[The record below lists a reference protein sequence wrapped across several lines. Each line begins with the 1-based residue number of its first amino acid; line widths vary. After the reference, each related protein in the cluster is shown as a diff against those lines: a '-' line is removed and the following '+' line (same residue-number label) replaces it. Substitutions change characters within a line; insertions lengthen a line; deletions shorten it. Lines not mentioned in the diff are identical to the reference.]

1 MINNT
6 DFLVL
11 IPHSPPMLLIDH
23 VEMVSSNASKAKTI
37 IHKNSPFFLADK
49 GVPAW
54 IGVEYMGQTAALIAA
69 YQLQEGNVEPHIGL
83 LLGTRKFVANTAWFL
98 EGSNLL
104 VSCNEIAVVGAT
116 LATFDCSIHD
126 VDNDIELASA
136 RLSVFRKPRN

>member
-6 DFLVL
+6 NFLAM
-11 IPHSPPMLLIDH
+11 IPHRPPMLLIDY
-23 VEMVSSNASKAKTI
+23 VEEVSQTASSAKTI
-37 IHKNSPFFLADK
+37 IHKDSPFFQTEK

-69 YQLQEGNVEPHIGL
+69 YQLQEGSVEPHLGL

-98 EGSNLL
+98 ENSELL
-104 VSCNEIAVVGAT
+104 ISCKEVAVVGAT

-126 VDNDIELASA
+126 IEKDVELASA
-136 RLSVFRKPRN
+136 RLSVYRKPRN

>member
-6 DFLVL
+6 NFLAM
-11 IPHSPPMLLIDH
+11 IPHRPPMLLIDH
-23 VEMVSSNASKAKTI
+23 VEEVSKNASSAKTI
-37 IHKNSPFFLADK
+37 IHKDSPFFQAGK

-69 YQLQEGNVEPHIGL
+69 YQLQEGSVEPHLGL

-98 EGSNLL
+98 ENSELL
-104 VSCNEIAVVGAT
+104 ISCKEVAVVGAT

-126 VDNDIELASA
+126 IEKDVELASA
-136 RLSVFRKPRN
+136 RLSVYRKPRN